1 MSRTSTQITLEVD
14 RQTVEVEQGALL
26 LEAAAA
32 IGVTVPTMCHLEG
45 YPGFASC
52 MVCVVRDVTTGNLV
66 PACATRAADG
76 MRIETGGEV
85 VSNARR
91 AALELLLSDHVGD
104 CEGPCIHVCPAHM
117 DIPKMIRQ
125 IEEGDFHQALIT
137 VKQQIPL
144 PAVLGRICPAPCEKG
159 CHRRRV
165 DEPLAICQLK
175 RFVADTDLESG
186 DPYLPECTPA
196 TGKRVAIVGSGPT
209 GLTAAYYLLQQG
221 HACTIFDDNPEPGG
235 MLRYGVSEEALPRAV
250 LDAEIE
256 VICRLGAELRMSTKI
271 GKDVLFEQLREEYD
285 AVVLALGANQ
295 SELVERFGIEVSKGR
310 ANVVTGSFA
319 TGLPGVFAGGGVIR
333 PARMAVKAVADG
345 WAIAISVG
353 QYLTGEEV
361 TGPLQHFQSW
371 IGKLL
376 PEEHEPVRR
385 WSDSLRQDPSEARV
399 EIDPSNPVPTE
410 QAVAESTRCL
420 RCTCL
425 AVDSC
430 ELRRLAEEYNADGK
444 RFRKRRRP
452 IERFTRHDRLVHEP
466 GKCIVC
472 GRCVRI
478 TEKHGEELGLT
489 FVGRGFDVRI
499 EVPLGKSLSEG
510 LNHTTGECA
519 AACPTGALAREA
531 DGEEKQS

>member
-1 MSRTSTQITLEVD
+1 MSQTSTQITLEVD
-14 RQTVEVEQGALL
+14 QQTVEVEKGTSL
-26 LEAAAA
+26 LEAAAI

-45 YPGFASC
+45 YSNFASC
-52 MVCVVRDVTTGNLV
+52 MVCVVKDAITGNLV

-76 MRIETGGEV
+76 MRIETGGEQV
-85 VSNARR
+85 VNARR

-117 DIPKMIRQ
+117 DIPEMIRQ

-137 VKQQIPL
+137 VKQQIAL

-159 CHRRRV
+159 CHRRRI

-186 DPYLPECTPA
+186 DPYLPECAPA
-196 TGKRVAIVGSGPT
+196 SGKRVAIVGSGPA
-209 GLTAAYYLLQQG
+209 GLSSAYYLMQQG
-221 HACTIFDDNPEPGG
+221 HACTVFDDRPEPGG
-235 MLRYGVSEEALPRAV
+235 MLRYGVSVEALPRSL

-256 VICRLGAELRMSTKI
+256 VIRKLGVELRMSTRVGEEI
-271 GKDVLFEQLREEYD
+271 PFEQLREEYD
-285 AVVLALGANQ
+285 AVVLALGADE
-295 SELVERFGIEVSKGR
+295 SELVERLGIEVSKGR
-310 ANVVTGSFA
+310 AQVAAGTFA
-319 TGLPGVFAGGGVIR
+319 TGLSGVFGGGSVIR

-345 WAIAISVG
+345 WAMAISVG
-353 QYLTGEEV
+353 QYLAGEEV
-361 TGPLQHFQSW
+361 TGPRQRFQSR

-376 PEEHEPVRR
+376 PEECEPVKS
-385 WSDSLRQDPSEARV
+385 WSDNLRENPAAVPV
-399 EIDPSNPVPTE
+399 ELDPSNPAPPE
-410 QAVAESTRCL
+410 RAVAESTRCL
-420 RCTCL
+420 RCSCL
-425 AVDSC
+425 VVDSC
-430 ELRRLAEEYNADGK
+430 ELRRLAEEYNADGR
-444 RFRKRRRP
+444 RFRSKRRP
-452 IERFTRHDRLVHEP
+452 IERVMRQDRLVHEP

-489 FVGRGFDVRI
+489 FIGRGFDVRI

-510 LNHTTGECA
+510 LNHTTSECA

-531 DGEEKQS
+531 DDEEKQS